1 MLLIDAQ
8 MRSKDLKAALS
19 VAQDGV
25 ATLPDSPDMHD
36 ALGRVQLA
44 SGDFNQAIASFKKT
58 ADLQPRS
65 VAAHLRLAELYAK
78 TKNTDAARQSLKRA
92 LAITPDLVTAQ
103 RDLIMLELGAG
114 HADEALALA
123 HQVQKA
129 PGHEAAGLMLV
140 GDVEA
145 AQKRWDAAA
154 AAYRSGLKQSNASE
168 FAIKLHVV
176 MQSSHQEAGAERF
189 AASWLKDHPKDAVF
203 LSHLGNTALSQ
214 GKFAAAESHYVAVVG
229 LQPDNPV
236 ALNNLAW
243 VTQRLNKP
251 GALAYAEK
259 ATALQPNQPAFMDT
273 LAMILGNKGELNKAL
288 EIEKKAV
295 ALQPDQPG
303 VRLNL
308 AKLYIKAGQGAETLF
323 FDWVNRCMARNQRA
337 RPSLVD
343 SKTVPLMTLHWWRQ
357 AEHCQYSRPSRR
369 NELVMPQLHA
379 GQANPAGQ
387 RAAIS
392 AASHCSSVPYLSL
405 NSAIESPR

>member
-1 MLLIDAQ
+1 M
-8 MRSKDLKAALS
+8 
-19 VAQDGV
+19 
-25 ATLPDSPDMHD
+25 
-36 ALGRVQLA
+36 
-44 SGDFNQAIASFKKT
+44 
-58 ADLQPRS
+58 
-65 VAAHLRLAELYAK
+65 
-78 TKNTDAARQSLKRA
+78 KRA
-92 LAITPDLVTAQ
+92 LAITPDLVPAQ

-123 HQVQKA
+123 QQVQKA
-129 PGHEAAGLMLV
+129 AGHEAVGLMLV

-145 AQKRWDAAA
+145 ARKRWDAAA

-168 FAIKLHVV
+168 FAIKLHVE
-176 MQSSHQEAGAERF
+176 MQSSRQEAGAERF

-214 GKFAAAESHYVAVVG
+214 GKFAAAESHYLAVVG

-243 VTQRLNKP
+243 VTQRLSKP

-273 LAMILGNKGELNKAL
+273 LAMILGNKGELNNAL

-323 FDWVNRCMARNQRA
+323 FDWVNRCMARNQRPDPA
-337 RPSLVD
+337 
-343 SKTVPLMTLHWWRQ
+343 WWT
-357 AEHCQYSRPSRR
+357 RR
-369 NELVMPQLHA
+369 RCH
-379 GQANPAGQ
+379 
-387 RAAIS
+387 
-392 AASHCSSVPYLSL
+392 
-405 NSAIESPR
+405 